1 MPFVSGGLIFNRK
14 PAGNNVWGIVLE
26 KAFAKI
32 NGNYENINFGYQA
45 ESFRILTGAPASYFK
60 MSTYYY
66 NTVKI
71 WDIIADANAKNLLV
85 GVDTAGST

>member
-1 MPFVSGGLIFNRK
+1 VKLFIRGKKTLITIDDYMPFVSGGLIFNRK

-45 ESFRILTGAPASYFK
+45 ESFRILTGAPAS
-60 MSTYYY
+60 
-66 NTVKI
+66 
-71 WDIIADANAKNLLV
+71 
-85 GVDTAGST
+85 